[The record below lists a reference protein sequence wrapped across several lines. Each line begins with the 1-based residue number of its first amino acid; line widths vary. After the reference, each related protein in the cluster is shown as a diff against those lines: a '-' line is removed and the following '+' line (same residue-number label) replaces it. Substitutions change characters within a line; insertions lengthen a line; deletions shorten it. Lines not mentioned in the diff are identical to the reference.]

1 MNIRLGLRQKI
12 FLSIAGLVTFVG
24 LTIFLFIK
32 YEFPRHLRQELEK
45 RGVSIARNVAHSSVN
60 AILAQDLLALKIA
73 AYQQLKAE
81 EDLVYI
87 FFLGARSGEV
97 LAHTFENGFPLELV
111 AANPLPKKSTHSI
124 RYLTTER
131 GTIYDVAVPVSQG
144 GLGQVRLGISAT
156 PVTLA
161 IDDLTKKILVATLL
175 LAGLG
180 LLLAIPLSAAIARP
194 LRRLTDAAGAVGE
207 GCFDQHIP
215 EQGSDE
221 LGKLARTFNVMTQK
235 LRTAQDDLLERNRLL
250 ADEVARRQSAEGQL
264 AFQLN
269 FLSTLMNELPGPVF
283 YKDAHGIYLGCNRAF
298 EEFFGIER
306 KQVIGRT
313 SFELFPEA
321 EARLH
326 QQADQGLLAEPGT
339 SQYECIISRPGG
351 IERQAVFR
359 KTTFADNAGRLTGLV
374 GIVVDV
380 TAEREIDRLRREFVS
395 TAAHEFQTPLA
406 AIIGFCDLLREQATD
421 DPVQRQ
427 EFIGIIQERAEFLSR
442 LVDQFLDV
450 SRIEAGRNLPLNPG
464 LCHPDRLI
472 EKLLR
477 SFQHHYGLRF
487 ELRLPKD
494 CPQII
499 ADEDRLAQVIENLL
513 SNAVKYSPAEGRIA
527 ITGAVDEDLFHLSVE
542 DQGAGLLP
550 DQLEL
555 IFEKFYRADHSE
567 TAPSGTGLGL
577 YIAKAIVE
585 AHGGRISAASTPGQG
600 TRISFAIP
608 RQGPA
613 AVVDQARKKAGKN
626 SDS

>member
-1 MNIRLGLRQKI
+1 MIIRIGLRQKI
-12 FLSIAGLVTFVG
+12 FFALASLVVLIGLADF
-24 LTIFLFIK
+24 FFIK
-32 YEFPRHLRQELEK
+32 YGFSGHLRQELEK
-45 RGVSIARNVAHSSVN
+45 RGVSIARNIAHNSVN

-73 AYQQLKAE
+73 AHQQKLAE
-81 EDLVYI
+81 EDIVYI
-87 FFLGARSGEV
+87 FFLGARAEEV
-97 LAHTFENGFPLELV
+97 LAHTFDHGFPLDLLS
-111 AANPLPKKSTHSI
+111 ANPLPKGSTHSI
-124 RYLTTER
+124 RYLATER
-131 GTIYDVAVPVSQG
+131 GPIYDVAVPVSRG

-161 IDDLTKKILVATLL
+161 IDTLTRNILLTTLL
-175 LAGLG
+175 MAGFG
-180 LLLAIPLSAAIARP
+180 LLLALPLSAAIAQP

-207 GCFDQHIP
+207 GCFDQRIP
-215 EQGSDE
+215 EQGNDE
-221 LGKLARTFNVMTQK
+221 LGKLARTFNVMTQR
-235 LRTAQDDLLERNRLL
+235 LRSAQDDLLERNRLL
-250 ADEVARRQSAEGQL
+250 ADEVARRQSAEAQL

-283 YKDAHGIYLGCNRAF
+283 YKNSEGIYLGCNRAF
-298 EEFFGIER
+298 EEFFGLER

-313 SFELFPEA
+313 TFELFPEA

-326 QQADQGLLAEPGT
+326 HQADRGLLAEPGT
-339 SQYECIISRPGG
+339 SQYECRVVRPGG
-351 IERQAVFR
+351 GVRQALFR
-359 KTTFADNAGRLTGLV
+359 KTTFTDNAGRLTGLV

-406 AIIGFCDLLREQATD
+406 AIIGFCDLLQDEGAVE
-421 DPVQRQ
+421 PGQRR

-450 SRIEAGRNLPLNPG
+450 SRIEAGRSVPLNPR

-472 EKLLR
+472 QKLLR

-494 CPQII
+494 CPQIV

-527 ITGAVDEDLFHLSVE
+527 ITGTIDDELFSLSVE
-542 DQGAGLLP
+542 DQGEGLQP
-550 DQLEL
+550 DQLER

-577 YIAKAIVE
+577 YIARAIVE

-600 TRISFAIP
+600 TRISFSIP
-608 RQGPA
+608 SQGPPA
-613 AVVDQARKKAGKN
+613 ASPG
-626 SDS
+626 DSPPG